1 MIAIIPARGGSKGL
15 AGKNIKELVGKPL
28 IAYTIEAAKAAEG
41 ISQVIISTDNAKIAK
56 IATDYGAEC
65 PFMRPA
71 ELASDTAKSI
81 DTYLYTMARMEE
93 LSGQPI
99 EEFMVLQPTSPLR
112 NAQHIDEAIQL
123 FRSKEAES
131 VVSYVE
137 EAHPINWHR
146 FLDEEGRIEDV
157 FTDHALLNRQDYRKT
172 YYPNGAIYIF
182 KHELV
187 KEGKYYSEKSFAYV
201 MDKKYSVDI
210 DTQEDFEYAQHLLI
224 RLSTHSQ

>member
-15 AGKNIKELVGKPL
+15 PGKNIKKLLGKPL
-28 IAYTIEAAKAAEG
+28 IAYTIESAKAARG
-41 ISQVIISTDNAKIAK
+41 ISQLIISTDKQEIAET
-56 IATDYGAEC
+56 AVQYGAEC

-81 DTYLYTMARMEE
+81 DTYLYTMAKMEE
-93 LSGQPI
+93 IKGTAI
-99 EEFMVLQPTSPLR
+99 EHFMVLQPTSPLR
-112 NAQHIDEAIQL
+112 NSQHIDEAIQL
-123 FRSKEAES
+123 FQSKKADS

-146 FLDEEGRIEDV
+146 YLDESGRIEDV

-182 KHELV
+182 NHELV
-187 KEGKYYSEKSFAYV
+187 KKGKYYSEKSFAYV

-210 DTQEDFEYAQHLLI
+210 DTQEDFEYAEHVLR
-224 RLSTHSQ
+224 RLSAPYQ

>member
-1 MIAIIPARGGSKGL
+1 MLAIIPARGGSKGL
-15 AGKNIKELVGKPL
+15 PGKNIKELRGKPL
-28 IAYTIEAAKAAEG
+28 LAYTVEAALAAEG
-41 ISQVIISTDNAKIAK
+41 VSQVIISTDNDKIAE
-56 IATDYGAEC
+56 IATEHGAEC

-81 DTYLYTMARMEE
+81 DTYLYTVGKMEE
-93 LSGQPI
+93 IKGQSIPN
-99 EEFMVLQPTSPLR
+99 FMILQPTSPLR
-112 NAQHIDEAIQL
+112 NQQHIEEAIQL
-123 FRSKEAES
+123 FHSKKADS

-146 FLDEEGRIEDV
+146 YLDQEGRFENV
-157 FTDHALLNRQDYRKT
+157 FTEHSLLNRQEYRKT

-187 KEGKYYSEKSFAYV
+187 KKGKYYSEKSFAYI

-210 DTQEDFEYAQHLLI
+210 DTQEDFDYAEHLLQK
-224 RLSTHSQ
+224 LYPTH